1 LKTVN
6 TVRGPL
12 ATDSLG
18 TTLMHEHLQTSFAGF
33 SQIYPELLGKEY
45 LSRPIRELTA
55 AKAGGIDTVV
65 DCTTMELGRDIR
77 VLAEI
82 SEKSGVNVIASTGW
96 WLDNVLPMPLVP
108 NFLGTFTADQFA
120 EVFAREILVGIEGTG
135 IKAGIIK
142 SAADFE
148 GVKPV
153 GATMLRGVARAHLKT
168 GAPIMLHSFA
178 PSQVARQQLAILREE
193 GVDLRRVK
201 VDHVIE
207 TTDIEYLTWIV
218 EQGCYLGMDR
228 MPGVYPIPS
237 VGPSQKA
244 RMNTIKAMIDA
255 GYADRLLFSHDEVT
269 VTPMFDTLSKADQEK
284 IERENP
290 HSFLYISKV
299 VLPGLVE
306 MGVPEEVVATL
317 LTDNPRR
324 FFEGP
329 QD

>member
-1 LKTVN
+1 
-6 TVRGPL
+6 
-12 ATDSLG
+12 
-18 TTLMHEHLQTSFAGF
+18 M
-33 SQIYPELLGKEY
+33 
-45 LSRPIRELTA
+45 
-55 AKAGGIDTVV
+55 
-65 DCTTMELGRDIR
+65 
-77 VLAEI
+77 
-82 SEKSGVNVIASTGW
+82 
-96 WLDNVLPMPLVP
+96 
-108 NFLGTFTADQFA
+108 
-120 EVFAREILVGIEGTG
+120 
-135 IKAGIIK
+135 
-142 SAADFE
+142 
-148 GVKPV
+148 
-153 GATMLRGVARAHLKT
+153 
-168 GAPIMLHSFA
+168 
-178 PSQVARQQLAILREE
+178 
-193 GVDLRRVK
+193 
-201 VDHVIE
+201 DHVIE
-207 TTDIEYLTWIV
+207 STDVEYLTWIV